1 MFYIDILCLCCC
13 CLFAKLSL
21 TLMIPWTVVCQA
33 PSVHGI
39 SQGKILEWVKNLFFL
54 IKKAGKNQSNINVC
68 PFSL

>member
-13 CLFAKLSL
+13 CLVAKLCL
-21 TLMIPWTVVCQA
+21 TLMIPSTVVCQA

-39 SQGKILEWVKNLFFL
+39 SQAKILEWVKNSILL
-54 IKKAGKNQSNINVC
+54 IKKAGKNQNNINVC